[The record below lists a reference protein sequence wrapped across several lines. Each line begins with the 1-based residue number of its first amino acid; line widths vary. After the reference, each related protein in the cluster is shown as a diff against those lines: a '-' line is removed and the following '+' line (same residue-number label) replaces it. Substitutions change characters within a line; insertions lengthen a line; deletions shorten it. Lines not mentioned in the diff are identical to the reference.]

1 MNNSEIMQSLLN
13 DEDIRVKYLNNGV
26 ASFNFTNKA
35 FFNSRWNSRT
45 LISRGLF
52 VDINTETVV
61 ARSFDKF
68 FAIDERPETSMD
80 VLKDTLKFPM
90 AAYRKENGFLGICS
104 YRAGE
109 CNNLFLASKSTNQ
122 GEYAGYFRSIFNDT
136 MSCYMQ
142 PQFADMLRSMNCS
155 AVFEVIDPYHD
166 PHIVEYDKPK
176 IVLLALIKNDFNYT
190 SLSYW
195 MVKEVAHIYG
205 FECKEL
211 VATINSWDDFVEFYV
226 KAKNEPKI
234 EGYVFEDNHGY
245 MLKLKTDWYK
255 YWKRIRSVIQAINKG
270 KAPFEIRQKYRITFE
285 DNALMDFLYDYVLEA
300 QECRFEDDLKDIP
313 NVRRLFIETILP
325 KVEQKILLDY

>member
-1 MNNSEIMQSLLN
+1 MNQYI
-13 DEDIRVKYLNNGV
+13 DELKNNEYVREKALCGNV
-26 ASFNFTNKA
+26 HSFNYSNKA
-35 FFNSRWNSRT
+35 FFEGRWDSVTTRA
-45 LISRGLF
+45 RGLF
-52 VDINTETVV
+52 CDMDTETVV

-80 VLKDTLKFPM
+80 ALKDTLKFPM

-122 GEYAGYFRSIFNDT
+122 GEYADYFRTIFNDT
-136 MSCYMQ
+136 ISCYTQ
-142 PQFADMLRSMNCS
+142 PQFADILRAMNCS
-155 AVFEVIDPYHD
+155 AVFEVIDPIHD
-166 PHIVEYDKPK
+166 PHIVEYKKPK
-176 IVLLALIKNDFNYT
+176 LVLLALIVNDFNYT
-190 SLSYW
+190 SISYW
-195 MVKEVAHIYG
+195 MVKEVARIYG

-211 VATINSWDDFVEFYV
+211 VATINSWDDFVEFYE
-226 KAKNEPKI
+226 KAKDESLI
-234 EGYVFEDNHGY
+234 EGYVFEDDNGF

-270 KAPFEIRQKYRITFE
+270 KAPSEIRQKYRITSE

-300 QECRFEDDLKDIP
+300 QEYGFEDSLKDIP
-313 NVRRLFIETILP
+313 NVRGLFIETILP

>member
-1 MNNSEIMQSLLN
+1 MNQYL
-13 DEDIRVKYLNNGV
+13 DELKNNEYV
-26 ASFNFTNKA
+26 REKDLDNAIHSFNYSNKA
-35 FFNSRWNSRT
+35 FFEGVWNST
-45 LISRGLF
+45 TIKARGLF
-52 VDINTETVV
+52 CDMDTETVV

-80 VLKDTLKFPM
+80 VLKDTLKFPV

-104 YRAGE
+104 YRADE

-122 GEYAGYFRSIFNDT
+122 GEYADYFRSIFNDT
-136 MSCYMQ
+136 MPWHMQ
-142 PQFADMLRSMNCS
+142 TQFADMLRSMNCS
-155 AVFEVIDPYHD
+155 AVFEVIDPHHD
-166 PHIVEYDKPK
+166 PHIVEYDKSK
-176 IVLLALIKNDFNYT
+176 IILLALIKNDFHYT

-195 MVKEVAHIYG
+195 MVEEVARIYK

-211 VATINSWDDFVEFYV
+211 VTTINDWDAFIEFYK
-226 KAKNEPKI
+226 KAKGEPKV
-234 EGYVFEDNHGY
+234 EGYVFEDDNGF

-270 KAPFEIRQKYRITFE
+270 KAPSEIRQKYRITFE
-285 DNALMDFLYDYVLEA
+285 DNALMDFLYDYVFEA
-300 QECRFEDDLKDIP
+300 QECRFEDALKDIP

>member
-1 MNNSEIMQSLLN
+1 MNQYL
-13 DEDIRVKYLNNGV
+13 DELKNNEYV
-26 ASFNFTNKA
+26 REKDLDNVIHSFNYSNKA
-35 FFNSRWNSRT
+35 FFEGVWNST
-45 LISRGLF
+45 TIKARGLF
-52 VDINTETVV
+52 CDMDTETVV

-80 VLKDTLKFPM
+80 VLKDTLKFPV

-122 GEYAGYFRSIFNDT
+122 GEYANYFRSIFNDT
-136 MSCYMQ
+136 MPWYMQ
-142 PQFADMLRSMNCS
+142 TQFADMLRSMNCS
-155 AVFEVIDPYHD
+155 AVFEVIDPIHD
-166 PHIVEYDKPK
+166 LHIVEYDKPK

-190 SLSYW
+190 SVSYW
-195 MVKEVAHIYG
+195 IVKEIASIYNL
-205 FECKEL
+205 ECKEL
-211 VATINSWDDFVEFYV
+211 AAIIDSWDKFVKFYE
-226 KAKNEPKI
+226 KAKKEPFI
-234 EGYVFEDNHGY
+234 EGYVFEDNAGT

-270 KAPFEIRQKYRITFE
+270 KAPSEIRQKYRIISE
-285 DNALMDFLYDYVLEA
+285 DNALMDFLYDYVFEA
-300 QECRFEDDLKDIP
+300 QECGFEDALKDIP

>member
-1 MNNSEIMQSLLN
+1 MNEYIEELQ
-13 DEDIRVKYLNNGV
+13 NNEYV
-26 ASFNFTNKA
+26 REKDLDNAIHSFNYSNKA
-35 FFNSRWNSRT
+35 FFKGVWNST
-45 LISRGLF
+45 TIKARGLF
-52 VDINTETVV
+52 CDMDTETVV

-80 VLKDTLKFPM
+80 VLKDTLKFPV

-104 YRAGE
+104 YRADE

-122 GEYAGYFRSIFNDT
+122 GEYADYFRSIFNDT
-136 MSCYMQ
+136 MPWHMQ
-142 PQFADMLRSMNCS
+142 TQFADMLRSMNCS
-155 AVFEVIDPYHD
+155 AVFEVIDPHHD
-166 PHIVEYDKPK
+166 PHIVEYDKSK
-176 IVLLALIKNDFNYT
+176 IILLALIKNDFHYT

-195 MVKEVAHIYG
+195 MVEEVARIYKL
-205 FECKEL
+205 ECKEL
-211 VATINSWDDFVEFYV
+211 VATINNWDDFVEFYE
-226 KAKNEPKI
+226 KAKGESKV
-234 EGYVFEDNHGY
+234 EGYVFEDNNGF

-285 DNALMDFLYDYVLEA
+285 DNALMDFLYDYVFEA
-300 QECRFEDDLKDIP
+300 QEYGFENALKDIP

>member
-1 MNNSEIMQSLLN
+1 MNQYL
-13 DEDIRVKYLNNGV
+13 DELKNNEYVREKGLDNV
-26 ASFNFTNKA
+26 IHSFNYSNKA
-35 FFNSRWNSRT
+35 FFEGVWNST
-45 LISRGLF
+45 TIKARGLF
-52 VDINTETVV
+52 CDMDTETVV

-80 VLKDTLKFPM
+80 VLKDTLKFPV

-104 YRAGE
+104 YRADE

-122 GEYAGYFRSIFNDT
+122 GEYADYFRSIFNDT
-136 MSCYMQ
+136 MPWHMQ
-142 PQFADMLRSMNCS
+142 TQFADMLRSMNCS
-155 AVFEVIDPYHD
+155 AVFEVIDPHHD
-166 PHIVEYDKPK
+166 PHIVEYDKSK
-176 IVLLALIKNDFNYT
+176 IILLALIKNDFHYT

-195 MVKEVAHIYG
+195 MVEEVARIYK

-211 VATINSWDDFVEFYV
+211 VTTINDWDAFIEFYK
-226 KAKNEPKI
+226 KAKGEPKV
-234 EGYVFEDNHGY
+234 EGYVFEDDNGF

-270 KAPFEIRQKYRITFE
+270 KAPSEIRQKYRITFE
-285 DNALMDFLYDYVLEA
+285 DNALMDFLYDYVFEA
-300 QECRFEDDLKDIP
+300 QEYGFENALKDIP

>member
-1 MNNSEIMQSLLN
+1 MNQ
-13 DEDIRVKYLNNGV
+13 YLEELKNNEYVREKDLGN
-26 ASFNFTNKA
+26 AIHSFNYSNKA
-35 FFNSRWNSRT
+35 FFEGRWDNITTRA
-45 LISRGLF
+45 RGLF
-52 VDINTETVV
+52 VDVDADTVV

-68 FAIDERPETSMD
+68 FAVDERPETSMD
-80 VLKDTLKFPM
+80 ALKDSLKFPVV
-90 AAYRKENGFLGICS
+90 AYRKENGFLGICS

-122 GEYAGYFRSIFNDT
+122 GEYADYFRSIFNDT

-195 MVKEVAHIYG
+195 MVKEVARIYKL
-205 FECKEL
+205 ECKEL
-211 VATINSWDDFVEFYV
+211 VATINNWDAFVEFYE
-226 KAKNEPKI
+226 KAKGESKV
-234 EGYVFEDNHGY
+234 EGYVFEDNNGF
-245 MLKLKTDWYK
+245 MLKLKTNWYK

-270 KAPFEIRQKYRITFE
+270 KAPFEIRQKYRITSE

-300 QECRFEDDLKDIP
+300 QEYGFEDDLKDIP
-313 NVRRLFIETILP
+313 NVRRLFIQTILP

>member
-1 MNNSEIMQSLLN
+1 MEEILKELKNNPF
-13 DEDIRVKYLNNGV
+13 VKEKDLGGSIH
-26 ASFNFTNKA
+26 SFNYSNKA
-35 FFNSRWNSRT
+35 FFEGVWNST
-45 LISRGLF
+45 TIKARGLF
-52 VDINTETVV
+52 CDMDTETVV

-80 VLKDTLKFPM
+80 VLKDTLKFPV

-122 GEYAGYFRSIFNDT
+122 GEYADYFRSIFNNT
-136 MSCYMQ
+136 LPWYMQ
-142 PQFADMLRSMNCS
+142 TQFSDMLRSMNCS
-155 AVFEVIDPYHD
+155 AVFEVIDPIHD

-190 SLSYW
+190 SVSYW
-195 MVKEVAHIYG
+195 IVKEIASIYNL
-205 FECKEL
+205 ECKEL
-211 VATINSWDDFVEFYV
+211 AAIIDSWDKFVKFYE
-226 KAKNEPKI
+226 KAKKEPFI
-234 EGYVFEDNHGY
+234 EGYVFEDNAGT

-270 KAPFEIRQKYRITFE
+270 KAPSEIRQKYRIISE
-285 DNALMDFLYDYVLEA
+285 DNALMDFLYDYVFEA
-300 QECRFEDDLKDIP
+300 QECGFEDALKDIP